1 MHSFVM
7 KSLDGLD
14 SDYVEPI
21 RATPVEGILQP
32 CLQMRDMVPPPL
44 PKGRVTLL
52 GDAVHP
58 MVPCKSM
65 PKQPFKILAAKTQ
78 KKKKEES

>member
-7 KSLDGLD
+7 ENVKALDPE
-14 SDYVEPI
+14 YIEPF

-32 CLQMRDMVPPPL
+32 PLQMRDMAPPEL
-44 PKGRVTLL
+44 PRGRVSML

-58 MVPCKSM
+58 MVPCKLNFVYKY
-65 PKQPFKILAAKTQ
+65 PTWTV
-78 KKKKEES
+78 ER